1 MATERYDAK
10 QEFIAKSAFRLFRS
24 NGFFATSIKDIADAS
39 GIKKAAVRYYFP
51 QKSTFE
57 DMFLRKSLSIAS
69 GFLRELEIENL
80 DPYCEMLLL
89 GYFELYYV
97 TMHKEMAALGIDL
110 MSSRDITTAVVSTL
124 TDWVRDN
131 VPQTNEDFTKL
142 HKAMVFV
149 IGGAFETIYADITNE
164 VPVDLPAIFR
174 TSNMVLD
181 QLFDGKLPLPDA
193 PSLMSNEWLE
203 EKSCEMDR
211 ELFG

>member
-1 MATERYDAK
+1 MATQRYDAK
-10 QEFIAKSAFRLFRS
+10 QELIAKSAFRLFQS

-57 DMFLRKSLSIAS
+57 DMFLRQSLNIAS
-69 GFLRELEIENL
+69 GFLRELNL
-80 DPYCEMLLL
+80 PDMTPYHEMLLL

-97 TMHKEMAALGIDL
+97 TMHKEMAALGVDL

-124 TDWVRDN
+124 TGWVKDN
-131 VPQTNEDFTKL
+131 VQQTQEDFEQL
-142 HKAMVFV
+142 HKAMLFV
-149 IGGAFETIYADITNE
+149 IGGAFESIYASITNGK
-164 VPVDLPAIFR
+164 PVDLPAIFR

-181 QLFDGKLPLPDA
+181 QLFDGKLPMPDA

-211 ELFG
+211 EIFG